1 MKREQ
6 IERLKETYP
15 TGTPIELSEMA
26 GEPQM
31 KKGLKGTVTKVDDA
45 GQIHVRWENGSSL
58 ALNAEQDDFCIGRSS
73 KDTKPTDCC
82 RNTGGMRTGCRSLA
96 VYGPQA
102 WVGYNKK

>member
-15 TGTPIELSEMA
+15 TGSPIELSEMA

-73 KDTKPTDCC
+73 KETETD
-82 RNTGGMRTGCRSLA
+82 RLLQEYRRDADGMQEPGSIWATGMGGI
-96 VYGPQA
+96 Q
-102 WVGYNKK
+102 